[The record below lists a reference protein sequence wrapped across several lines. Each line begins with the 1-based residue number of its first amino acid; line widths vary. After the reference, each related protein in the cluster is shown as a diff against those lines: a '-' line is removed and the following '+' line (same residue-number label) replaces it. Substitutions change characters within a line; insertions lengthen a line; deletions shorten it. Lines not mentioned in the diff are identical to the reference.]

1 MSQLDSNKN
10 LLDERFFSAQGRLFC
25 FPVPRNQGQREPFV
39 VILVGVF
46 SFLLAYASVFAFS
59 ALGWD
64 VSYVSS
70 TVFLLLIFGFTRVFP
85 YTHLVARQD
94 RNCVH
99 VRYLPDYFKNLAFLD
114 SGLFSLALNTIR
126 FEGKVSSF
134 EIGKSDIEEIIIK
147 RTYAVLKLRRINSI
161 PAQSIR
167 IYGPG
172 PYDIKGSTFAEF
184 CDDLNHVI
192 GEPTKSVLPP
202 LFPYYLVSPRKDI
215 NAHVMLMLV
224 MMISFHIGSAVA
236 QKFALIS
243 LTPLLTIAFLCIFI
257 PLGWQYQATK
267 VLIHV
272 KQNLLRWGVP
282 RTVTDSL
289 EQNMIGAR
297 GQKLNSA
304 QMVES
309 EYEKQA
315 QR

>member
-1 MSQLDSNKN
+1 
-10 LLDERFFSAQGRLFC
+10 
-25 FPVPRNQGQREPFV
+25 
-39 VILVGVF
+39 
-46 SFLLAYASVFAFS
+46 
-59 ALGWD
+59 
-64 VSYVSS
+64 
-70 TVFLLLIFGFTRVFP
+70 
-85 YTHLVARQD
+85 
-94 RNCVH
+94 
-99 VRYLPDYFKNLAFLD
+99 
-114 SGLFSLALNTIR
+114 
-126 FEGKVSSF
+126 
-134 EIGKSDIEEIIIK
+134 
-147 RTYAVLKLRRINSI
+147 
-161 PAQSIR
+161 
-167 IYGPG
+167 
-172 PYDIKGSTFAEF
+172 
-184 CDDLNHVI
+184 
-192 GEPTKSVLPP
+192 
-202 LFPYYLVSPRKDI
+202 
-215 NAHVMLMLV
+215 MLMLV